1 MLRHSQ
7 FDHSCP
13 LVVINLHVPRMKCM
27 KWTIP
32 MVKSWNCIARGA
44 PQWDTSRA
52 SENANRTRRGRGGF
66 PRSKSERQK
75 GASVHWKTAEI
86 CRNSWCFLT
95 SQKSIINNNM
105 QDLQCKTLM
114 LAWYGSLKM
123 GSAPSQPG
131 FLHRNS
137 SEKIHRRFHLLPSL
151 AAWVQRRSSF
161 FSSDPTKN
169 AKIWMKSYP
178 NTGVSSFPLL

>member
-44 PQWDTSRA
+44 PQWDTSCA

-66 PRSKSERQK
+66 PRSKSEKDKREQVLIGKQQK
-75 GASVHWKTAEI
+75 LLVFPDKSKIDHQQYA
-86 CRNSWCFLT
+86 RLT
-95 SQKSIINNNM
+95 M
-105 QDLQCKTLM
+105 QDLDAGMIWVSENGLSPKSARLFTPQFHRKLPPPLPLVTIL
-114 LAWYGSLKM
+114 GSM
-123 GSAPSQPG
+123 
-131 FLHRNS
+131 S
-137 SEKIHRRFHLLPSL
+137 SE
-151 AAWVQRRSSF
+151 AQ
-161 FSSDPTKN
+161 
-169 AKIWMKSYP
+169 
-178 NTGVSSFPLL
+178 